1 MPSTLTSPVVS
12 AVLDRL
18 YEQVAAEDGPAK
30 QRVRDREAELGGR
43 LGQEQR
49 YELYGHAPLAIT
61 REVGE
66 LLYLLTVARRPRTV
80 VEFGS
85 SLGISALFIAAALR
99 DCGGRLITTELLAA
113 KAEAARGNLREA
125 GLEELVELRV
135 GDARETLRELDES
148 VEVLFLDGRNDL
160 YLEVLRLLEPRLAG
174 HAVIAAD
181 LNVEDPDLLP
191 YLRYVSDPA
200 SGYLSVAVPLDAGV
214 ELSLRTA

>member
-1 MPSTLTSPVVS
+1 MPSTLTSPAVS

-18 YEQVAAEDGPAK
+18 YEQAAAEDGPAK

-49 YELYGHAPLAIT
+49 YELYGDAPLAIT

-66 LLYLLTVARRPRTV
+66 MLYLLTVARRPSTV

-85 SLGISALFIAAALR
+85 SLGISTLFIAAALR
-99 DCGGRLITTELLAA
+99 DCGGRLITTELLAE

-148 VEVLFLDGRNDL
+148 VELLFLDGRNDL

-191 YLRYVSDPA
+191 YLSYVRDPA
-200 SGYLSVAVPLDAGV
+200 NGYLSVAVPLDAGV
-214 ELSLRTA
+214 ELALRTA

>member
-1 MPSTLTSPVVS
+1 MPSTLTSPAVS
-12 AVLDRL
+12 TVLDRL

-49 YELYGHAPLAIT
+49 YELYGDAPLAIT

-66 LLYLLTVARRPRTV
+66 MLYLLTVARRPRTV

-85 SLGISALFIAAALR
+85 SLGISTLFIAAALR
-99 DCGGRLITTELLAA
+99 DCGGRLITTELLAG
-113 KAEAARGNLREA
+113 KAEAARANLLRA
-125 GLEELVELRV
+125 GLEDLVELRV
-135 GDARETLRELDES
+135 GDARETLGELDET
-148 VEVLFLDGRNDL
+148 VEMLFLDGRNDL
-160 YLEVLRLLEPRLAG
+160 YLEVLRLLEPLLAG

-191 YLRYVSDPA
+191 YLRYVRDPA
-200 SGYLSVAVPLDAGV
+200 GGYLSVAVPLDAGV
-214 ELSLRTA
+214 ELTLRTA

>member
-1 MPSTLTSPVVS
+1 MPSTLTSPAVS

-18 YEQVAAEDGPAK
+18 YEQAAAEDGPAK

-49 YELYGHAPLAIT
+49 YELYGDAPLAIT

-66 LLYLLTVARRPRTV
+66 MLYLLTVARRPSTV

-85 SLGISALFIAAALR
+85 SLGISTLFIAAALR
-99 DCGGRLITTELLAA
+99 DCGGRLITTELLAE

-148 VEVLFLDGRNDL
+148 VELLVLDGRNDL
-160 YLEVLRLLEPRLAG
+160 YLEVLRLLEPGLAG

-191 YLRYVSDPA
+191 YLSYVRDPA
-200 SGYLSVAVPLDAGV
+200 NGYLSVAVPLDAGV
-214 ELSLRTA
+214 ELALRTA